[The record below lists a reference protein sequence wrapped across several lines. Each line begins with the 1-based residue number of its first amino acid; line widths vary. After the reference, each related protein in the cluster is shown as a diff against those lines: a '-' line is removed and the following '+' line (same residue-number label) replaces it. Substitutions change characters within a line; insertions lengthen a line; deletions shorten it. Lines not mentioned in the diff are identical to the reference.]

1 MDLSLNAALI
11 AMRRGTS
18 RPMSRDKADTLL
30 LLVSCGLVIAP
41 HIAHLPWSTSLFC
54 AALLLWRGWI
64 TFRGLRMPP
73 QWLLLPISIV
83 VLANTYYS
91 FHQFFGRE
99 PGVAMV
105 VLLLTLKLLEMHAK
119 RDLFVVV
126 LVSFFVMLTNFFYS
140 QSIGTAFLMVLALIA
155 MLTTQLSFQ
164 YTGAVP
170 SFAARL
176 RVGAMIL
183 ALAAPLSL
191 VLFVLF
197 PRIEG
202 PLWSLPGDGAS
213 GRTGLSDHMSP
224 GSITDLAQSD
234 DIAFRVKFTDPVPPQ
249 SKLYW
254 RALIFDNYDGHTW
267 THRDDQRPQIGRPD
281 LSVRGDPVRYQ
292 VTMEPSGQ
300 RWLFALDLPQSLPVI
315 QGNPVTFSKDMQTM
329 ALRPVND
336 RARYDLTSYP
346 DYALQATQSR
356 SALFPFL
363 QLPINT
369 NPKAQAFANQLRAQ
383 SSDSAALANTLLQYF
398 HGQHFNYT
406 LQPPLLGDNA
416 IDEFLFSTQAGF
428 CEHYAGA
435 FVFMMRAMGVPA
447 RVVTGYQGG
456 EVNPVDGYLEVRQS
470 DAHAW
475 AEIWLDQRGWVR
487 YDPTAAV
494 APERVQKNLVSVIPR
509 TTLGG
514 LITLRP
520 GRESVLSKLRFNW
533 EAVNNAWNQ
542 WVPNYSPEKQKN
554 FLQSLGMK
562 NVDWENMIE
571 LMTIIGVGVVAVMSL
586 PLMINRQ
593 KKDPLLNVYLTLC
606 QIMARAGYPREKH
619 EGPRAYRLRLIA
631 DMTKLTPA
639 RKNAADRFLRLYE
652 SLRYADLQAQQS
664 KSGFN
669 QLKSL
674 LSECK

>member
-1 MDLSLNAALI
+1 MDLSLNSALL
-11 AMRRGTS
+11 ALRRGSS
-18 RPMSRDKADTLL
+18 RPMSRDKSDTLL
-30 LLVSCGLVIAP
+30 LLVSCALVIAP
-41 HIAHLPWSTSLFC
+41 HTAHLPIWISVQSV
-54 AALLLWRGWI
+54 ALLLWRGWI

-73 QWLLLPISIV
+73 QWVLLPVSAIGLGSAY
-83 VLANTYYS
+83 LS
-91 FHQFFGRE
+91 FHHFFGRE

-105 VLLLTLKLLEMHAK
+105 ILLLGLKLLEMHAK

-140 QSIGTAFLMVLALIA
+140 QSMGTAFLMLLALIA

-164 YTGAVP
+164 YTGAMP
-170 SFAARL
+170 SFALRL
-176 RVGAMIL
+176 RMGAMIL
-183 ALAAPLSL
+183 GLAVPLSL
-191 VLFVLF
+191 VLFILF

-202 PLWSLPGDGAS
+202 PLWSIPGDGAS

-234 DIAFRVKFTDPVPPQ
+234 DIAFRVKFTDHVPPQ
-249 SKLYW
+249 AKLYW
-254 RALIFDNYDGHTW
+254 RALIFDSYDGHTW
-267 THRDDQRPQIGRPD
+267 THNEDQRPQIGRPD
-281 LSVRGDPVRYQ
+281 LTVRGDAVRYQ
-292 VTMEPSGQ
+292 VTQEATGQ
-300 RWLFALDLPQSLPVI
+300 RWLFALDLPHSLPTL
-315 QGNPVTFSKDMQTM
+315 QGNPVTFSKEMQSM
-329 ALRPVND
+329 ALRPIND
-336 RARYDLTSYP
+336 RVRYEFASYT
-346 DYALQATQSR
+346 DYALQPTQSR
-356 SALFPFL
+356 VNLLPML
-363 QLPINT
+363 QLPINS
-369 NPKAQAFANQLRAQ
+369 NPRARAFANQMRAQ
-383 SSDSAALANTLLQYF
+383 SSDGATLADNLLQYF
-398 HGQHFNYT
+398 HGQHFSYT
-406 LQPPLLGDNA
+406 LQPPLLGDDA

-435 FVFMMRAMGVPA
+435 FVFLMRAMGVPA

-456 EVNPVDGYLEVRQS
+456 EINPVDGYLEVRQS

-494 APERVQKNLVSVIPR
+494 APQRVQRNLVSVIPR

-520 GRESVLSKLRFNW
+520 GKESLLSKLRFNW

-542 WVPNYSPEKQKN
+542 WVLNYSPEKQKS
-554 FLQSLGMK
+554 FLQSLGLK
-562 NVDWENMIE
+562 NVEWEDMIK
-571 LMTIIGVGVVAVMSL
+571 LMTIIGVGVVSVMSL

-593 KKDPLLNVYLTLC
+593 KKDPLLNVYLSLC
-606 QIMARAGYPREKH
+606 QAMARAGYPREKH
-619 EGPRAYRLRLIA
+619 EGPRAYRLRLTA
-631 DMTKLTPA
+631 DNSKLTAA
-639 RKNAADRFLRLYE
+639 RKSAVDRFLRLYE

-664 KSGFN
+664 KSGFT